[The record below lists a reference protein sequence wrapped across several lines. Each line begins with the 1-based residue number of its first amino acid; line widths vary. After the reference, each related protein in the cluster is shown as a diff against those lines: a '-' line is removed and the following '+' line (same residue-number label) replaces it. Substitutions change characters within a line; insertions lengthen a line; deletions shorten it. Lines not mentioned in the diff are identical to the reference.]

1 MLGLE
6 LEAEAEVPGVERAL
20 CLRWPVS
27 EPELDGACAP
37 ADIENDPMKADR
49 VNEDGPTS
57 GGVTPH
63 TIVIGHATGDEGRAM
78 GPVLRARTAL
88 RRWGYQVGAVGA
100 SVGKS
105 RI

>member
-1 MLGLE
+1 MIGLE
-6 LEAEAEVPGVERAL
+6 RAV
-20 CLRWPVS
+20 CLRRLVN
-27 EPELDGACAP
+27 GACA
-37 ADIENDPMKADR
+37 ADIENGKVGR
-49 VNEDGPTS
+49 RNEGGPTR

-88 RRWGYQVGAVGA
+88 RRWGYQVGAVDA
-100 SVGKS
+100 RVGKS